1 MSTNDRI
8 SCSNL
13 SKQRDV
19 AHSACTGV
27 DTVFRVDRGEFKSLK
42 SLVISK
48 YLWISGPNT
57 AGVKL
62 LEMEFLRVLC
72 RAGLLLT
79 FRTAVTSSMG
89 SSLTFSATDVGTSSF
104 SSQVLH
110 LT

>member
-1 MSTNDRI
+1 MSTNDRV
-8 SCSNL
+8 SSSNL

-27 DTVFRVDRGEFKSLK
+27 DTVFRVDRGQFKSLN

-62 LEMEFLRVLC
+62 LEKEFLWVLC
-72 RAGLLLT
+72 RAELLLT
-79 FRTAVTSSMG
+79 FRTVVTSSMG
-89 SSLTFSATDVGTSSF
+89 SSLTCSATDVGTSNF
-104 SSQVLH
+104 SS
-110 LT
+110 